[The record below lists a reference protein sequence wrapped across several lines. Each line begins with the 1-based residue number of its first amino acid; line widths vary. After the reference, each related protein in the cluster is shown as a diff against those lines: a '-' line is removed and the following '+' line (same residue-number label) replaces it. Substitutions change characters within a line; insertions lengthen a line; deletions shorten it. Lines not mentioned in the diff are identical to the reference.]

1 MNKPLASTVSKTDS
15 TRGAITQLASVN
27 LVWENVLRED
37 EPLPL
42 VMEAISADVSLPAWI
57 GQNHG
62 YLEHKLYEHG
72 GILFRGFHLPTASAF
87 EHAAG
92 AFCNEL
98 YADYGDLPTESG
110 AAKVY
115 TSTPYPEELSILYHN
130 ESSHMSRW
138 PSKINFFCVTV
149 AQQGG
154 ATPIVDCRKVYQQLH
169 PKIRQAFEQ
178 KGLTYVRNFHEG
190 LDVSW
195 QNFFGTEDRS
205 QVEEACLRHGGTCEW
220 IGDDL
225 RFKQNCRGVLVHP
238 KTGEKSFFNQVQLH
252 HVHCL
257 PPEIQE
263 SLLSV
268 YEPED
273 LPRNVYYGDGSA
285 IDDATM
291 DHIGELYERNAVRFQ
306 WQKGDMVCLDNMLT
320 AHARDPFVGPRKVLV
335 ALGDIVSF

>member
-1 MNKPLASTVSKTDS
+1 MNKPFTSAVPRTDS
-15 TRGAITQLASVN
+15 SRRAIAQLASVN
-27 LVWENVLRED
+27 LVWENLLRGD
-37 EPLPL
+37 DPLPL
-42 VMEAISADVSLPAWI
+42 VMEAVSPDVNLAAWI
-57 GQNHG
+57 AEHRG
-62 YLEHKLYEHG
+62 YLERKLYEHG
-72 GILFRGFHLPTASAF
+72 GILFRGFRLLTAAAF

-92 AFCNEL
+92 ALCNEL
-98 YADYGDLPTESG
+98 FADYGDLPTETG

-130 ESSHMSRW
+130 ESSHMSCW

-154 ATPIVDCRKVYQQLH
+154 ATPIVDCRKIYHQLH
-169 PKIRQAFEQ
+169 AKVRQAFEQ

-195 QNFFGTEDRS
+195 QKFFGTEDRS
-205 QVEEACLRHGGTCEW
+205 QVGLSCQRDGSTCEW

-225 RFKQNCRGVLVHP
+225 RVKQNCRGVLVHP
-238 KTGEKSFFNQVQLH
+238 KSGEKSFFNQVQLH

-257 PPEIQE
+257 PPEIRE
-263 SLLSV
+263 SLSSI
-268 YEPED
+268 YEPEE

-285 IDDATM
+285 IDNATM

-306 WQKGDMVCLDNMLT
+306 WQKGDLVCLDNMIT

-335 ALGDIVSF
+335 ALGDMVGF